1 MASERIM
8 IVDDNKAFA
17 EELRELLYLCGYD
30 VKVVI
35 NSLDVFKS
43 VRKLK
48 PNLILLDLKMKEMN
62 GFEVADKL
70 KHSKETFNIPIIAM
84 SGYFPIEKESIFL
97 DMANMDSRIRK
108 PFAVLD
114 LIDRI
119 EWILNKINTDMGT
132 AVMYGEYAQG

>member
-43 VRKLK
+43 ARKLK

-119 EWILNKINTDMGT
+119 EWILNKINTDMET